1 MKCGVG
7 GMEELVI
14 GMYTGEV
21 GLLWEGE
28 NRVFGTGGAV
38 YIGFFMFVLF
48 KGPTSFAVSKFL
60 RFRLIY

>member
-14 GMYTGEV
+14 GMYTGDV
-21 GLLWEGE
+21 GLFLEDE
-28 NRVFGTGGAV
+28 NRTLGTGGPV
-38 YIGFFMFVLF
+38 YIGFFVAVLL

-60 RFRLIY
+60 RFCLIY